1 MRLEWDPEKA
11 RRNLARRGISFRE
24 ASTVM
29 GDPLAGTRT
38 DHRHDAHEP
47 REITVGMSDRQRIL
61 VVYHVR
67 RGDRLRIIGARLPT
81 ASERHDYEER

>member
-24 ASTVM
+24 ASSVI
-29 GDPLAGTRT
+29 GDPLAITRE
-38 DHRHDAHEP
+38 DREHDADEP
-47 REITVGMSDRQRIL
+47 REITVGMSERLRIL

-67 RGDRLRIIGARLPT
+67 RGGSLRIIGARLPT
-81 ASERHDYEER
+81 ASERHDYEEG